1 MTKAMRTSTSLLL
14 LFGASFAVM
23 TLGTSCEKETDPR
36 VHPDLAF
43 RTDTGYVAAD
53 DTVAQQDTL
62 KIGAIIDK
70 TEDPLISLNV
80 SRAYDGGASVTIEDL
95 SLTGQ
100 THVEHDVQVITRAQ
114 AGTEKYSFAVL
125 DRDGNVTLK
134 SILLTVQ

>member
-1 MTKAMRTSTSLLL
+1 MTLAMRKHLLL
-14 LFGASFAVM
+14 CSAVAV
-23 TLGTSCEKETDPR
+23 LQLATSCEKETDPR
-36 VHPDLAF
+36 VHPSLTF
-43 RTDTGYVAAD
+43 RSDTGYVAAD
-53 DTVAQQDTL
+53 DTVSQQDTL
-62 KIGAIIDK
+62 MIGAIIDK

-80 SRAYDGGASVTIEDL
+80 SRAYDGGASATIEDI

-114 AGTEKYSFAVL
+114 TGSEKYNFAVL